1 MLFHLVGAEQLR
13 SQRRLVGGVQLCQA
27 IAAEARPPMEQGL
40 ANGLAAHLQF
50 LGFLP

>member
-13 SQRRLVGGVQLCQA
+13 SQRRLVVGGLSCQA

-40 ANGLAAHLQF
+40 ANGHAAKFQF
-50 LGFLP
+50 LGFLA